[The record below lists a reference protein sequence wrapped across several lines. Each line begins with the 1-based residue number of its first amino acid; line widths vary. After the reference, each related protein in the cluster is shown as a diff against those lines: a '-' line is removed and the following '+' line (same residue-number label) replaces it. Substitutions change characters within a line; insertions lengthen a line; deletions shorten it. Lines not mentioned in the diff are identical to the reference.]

1 MKNIETPNN
10 NPFLGGLIF
19 LLLIFTAV
27 LLFAAAM
34 MFADTP
40 SGLGQGGGVGVFG
53 AGVGD
58 GTGIGE
64 GSGSQD
70 GSDNGSGYTEG
81 TNGEDAS
88 EAGDN
93 SGTSQA
99 AEEKNN
105 ADEGEKTPESPVV
118 ESEKKQSGKKDG
130 RGGGKI
136 AGEKIFIGKDDSI
149 RKNTPQSDDSPATG
163 KPSFS
168 SGGRSV
174 FQVKKNE
181 NVLFVVDVSGSMSS
195 LTSEQI
201 PRIEVLKLQLKAILS
216 LQRKNNS
223 SGKYG
228 ILAFSDDTTYF
239 PAAGTQMR
247 FNSKTDL
254 EKSGKWIDQLD
265 KLPRGGTR
273 IFDALEKSL
282 AMARNKAMS
291 IDSIYLLTDGD
302 PTDIRDVNAY
312 ISLIKKSLPKKVKIH
327 TISIGIDSNLLRE
340 IAKHGNGRYDQY
352 Q

>member
-1 MKNIETPNN
+1 MS
-10 NPFLGGLIF
+10 
-19 LLLIFTAV
+19 LL
-27 LLFAAAM
+27 
-34 MFADTP
+34 
-40 SGLGQGGGVGVFG
+40 Q
-53 AGVGD
+53 
-58 GTGIGE
+58 
-64 GSGSQD
+64 
-70 GSDNGSGYTEG
+70 
-81 TNGEDAS
+81 
-88 EAGDN
+88 
-93 SGTSQA
+93 
-99 AEEKNN
+99 
-105 ADEGEKTPESPVV
+105 
-118 ESEKKQSGKKDG
+118 
-130 RGGGKI
+130 
-136 AGEKIFIGKDDSI
+136 
-149 RKNTPQSDDSPATG
+149 
-163 KPSFS
+163 
-168 SGGRSV
+168 
-174 FQVKKNE
+174 
-181 NVLFVVDVSGSMSS
+181 
-195 LTSEQI
+195 
-201 PRIEVLKLQLKAILS
+201 AILS

-228 ILAFSDDTTYF
+228 ILAFSVGTTYF

-254 EKSGKWIDQLD
+254 EKSEKWIDQLD
-265 KLPRGGTR
+265 KLPRGGTP